1 MDLCDQRL
9 TIMRTRLLTSLL
21 LGSTLLNHVK
31 AQDACDPIVIERVQ
45 YSAVHSN
52 YIEVLAYVTNS
63 DCIDYPSFILLN
75 DQGDTLAV
83 EATDFFCLSFGTA
96 SAHYLAVR
104 PEAQIP
110 TGSFNARLDLYTGFG
125 ASLVCSWVLNDVA
138 LCPTEPCTQAEIY
151 LTNTGP
157 LETFAAF
164 WWIYDSGTS
173 EQIANGNF
181 LAGETATN
189 FDTTCLAPGHYVIE
203 FSPFSPIDEEYV
215 MGITNNWQYSI
226 GTNVAQQGDTTPLDL
241 VFSWYEAC
249 VDVGNSVNES
259 ASEDIGITLQNN
271 LIQVNALSG
280 RALGRITMH
289 TLDGRLVEQ
298 RYSASSSASLSTD
311 GLSAGI
317 FIIQAVNA
325 SGHSFVQRIFIP

>member
-1 MDLCDQRL
+1 MV
-9 TIMRTRLLTSLL
+9 MRTQLLTTLL
-21 LGSTLLNHVK
+21 LGSTVLNHVK
-31 AQDACDPIVIERVQ
+31 AQEFCDPIVIERVQ

-83 EATDFFCLSFGTA
+83 EATDSFCLNFGTA

-104 PEAQIP
+104 PEAQTP
-110 TGSFNARLDLYTGFG
+110 TGSFNTRLDLYSGFG
-125 ASLVCSWVLNDVA
+125 ASLVCSWDLSDVA
-138 LCPTEPCTQAEIY
+138 LCPTEPCTQAEVY
-151 LTNTGP
+151 LTNTGQ
-157 LETFAAF
+157 LETFEAY

-215 MGITNNWQYSI
+215 LGITNNWQYSI

-249 VDVGNSVNES
+249 IDLGNSMNEPS
-259 ASEDIGITLQNN
+259 SENIRITLPNDM
-271 LIQVNALSG
+271 IQLNALNG
-280 RALGRITMH
+280 RALGRISVH

-298 RYSASSSASLSTD
+298 RSSSSSSASLSTD
-311 GLSAGI
+311 GLAAGI
-317 FIIQAVNA
+317 FIIQAVNT
-325 SGHSFVQRIFIP
+325 SGDSFVQRIFIP